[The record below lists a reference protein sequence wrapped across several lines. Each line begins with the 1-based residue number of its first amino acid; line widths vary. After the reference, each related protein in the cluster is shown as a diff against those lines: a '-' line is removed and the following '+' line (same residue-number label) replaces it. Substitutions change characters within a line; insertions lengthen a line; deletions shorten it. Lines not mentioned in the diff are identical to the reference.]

1 MDRAAY
7 QAQYAQYAAMTERRL
22 EELCDQYL
30 PAQARIAAA
39 ARYSLLGGGKR
50 VRAVLALAGCA
61 LCGQPAAQAVCTVQN
76 VTMTQ
81 GGNANENAEN
91 L

>member
-39 ARYSLLGGGKR
+39 ARYSLPGGRQAGARGAGTGR
-50 VRAVLALAGCA
+50 VRAVRPAGGA
-61 LCGQPAAQAVCTVQN
+61 GA
-76 VTMTQ
+76 
-81 GGNANENAEN
+81 
-91 L
+91 

>member
-1 MDRAAY
+1 MRK
-7 QAQYAQYAAMTERRL
+7 YAAMTERRL

-61 LCGQPAAQAVCTVQN
+61 LCGSRRRRRLILRAQWKCCT
-76 VTMTQ
+76 
-81 GGNANENAEN
+81 AIR
-91 L
+91 